1 MNELNKIA
9 ILLVEDNPNDAELA
23 IRSLKKHNLANRVH
37 WVKDGAE
44 ALEYMFGNDPNTAP
58 HMDGGLKLI
67 LLDLKLPKVDGKEVL
82 EKVKTDPQSSSIP
95 VVVMT
100 SSNDDRDIE
109 ECYRLGANSYITK
122 PVEFENF
129 AKAVA
134 ELGFYWMLLNE
145 APDM

>member
-1 MNELNKIA
+1 MNELNKIE

-23 IRSLKKHNLANRVH
+23 IRSLKKYNLANRVH

-44 ALEYMFGNDPNTAP
+44 ALEYFFGNDPNTAP

-134 ELGFYWMLLNE
+134 ELGFYWLLLNE
-145 APDM
+145 APDK